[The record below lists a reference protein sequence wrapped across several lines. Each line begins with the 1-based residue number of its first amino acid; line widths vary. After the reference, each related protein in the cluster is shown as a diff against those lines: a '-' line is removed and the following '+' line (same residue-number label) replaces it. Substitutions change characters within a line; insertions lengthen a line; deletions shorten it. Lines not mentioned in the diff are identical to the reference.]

1 MIAGPSNKGLCE
13 LGRFVI
19 HTLSVEGAMNR
30 DCFWLTD
37 EQFAKIEPHLP
48 TDTRGKP
55 RLDDRQRHHLRPQ
68 VGRAL
73 G

>member
-1 MIAGPSNKGLCE
+1 MSLPIKGFASLAVS
-13 LGRFVI
+13 GF
-19 HTLSVEGAMNR
+19 TLSEEGAMNR

-55 RLDDRQRHHLRPQ
+55 R
-68 VGRAL
+68 VIG